1 MPQIESVLPDF
12 NPWWKGLY
20 QAEYNERAIYS
31 RIKSFMPLRQI
42 IALNGLRRVGKTT
55 LLLKAAADA
64 IAEGLDPKS
73 GIYFS
78 FDEFKSIELRDVLRA
93 SEDLLDRSFSGKRVL
108 LMWDAGQKPED
119 WENQAKALYDLN
131 PHMKILI

>member
-1 MPQIESVLPDF
+1 V
-12 NPWWKGLY
+12 KGPY
-20 QAEYNERAIYS
+20 QAEYKERAIYS

-64 IAEGLDPKS
+64 IADGLDPKDV
-73 GIYFS
+73 IYFS

-93 SEDLLDRSFSGKRVL
+93 SGGPSGQEFLRKTSSADVGR
-108 LMWDAGQKPED
+108 GPETGGLG
-119 WENQAKALYDLN
+119 E
-131 PHMKILI
+131 PG